1 MSSTA
6 MEQSPTKQIT
16 EKLQRLNLHTA
27 GDGSKSTR
35 SQSETLTSAK
45 NHLHIPKLIF
55 NDGFADESKVG
66 VDTEAVD
73 EVSSDATVDEG
84 ETVIHNKHSADTTLP
99 DWMAVKL
106 KMQSQSSKI
115 DTKPRLI
122 NRNKIFSSTHLKP
135 KLVSSV
141 TDSESE
147 TENKLD
153 EDNFKN
159 DTWEEMKRQYFID
172 SGIESSDD
180 DDDDEEIRKE
190 TDDTITK
197 ERDLDDTS
205 AYSFQD
211 PNNLRILSDAQSSSN
226 GTKKVTSFKLNY
238 VDSPLATP
246 KIIKNLKQLS
256 STQDNENNI
265 KNKDQVEMK
274 LITPIDQN
282 MKFDAD
288 LGQWIFPG
296 HNTKKEGPYYN
307 DVLLVEDELTNLK
320 IHEKQENSTMKNSN
334 STTFEIDAQ
343 QVTNVSQLDLSFSE
357 SRKAL
362 ISALTSVLKPKTNWD
377 QVHEVEISN
386 KKLVTV
392 KGLEE
397 FLPELVHV
405 ILNDNQLT
413 TIEGLSKNLQTILI
427 SNNKISDHFLNFKKF
442 HFLHKID
449 ISFNKLSNLKS
460 FQNLKNLRS
469 LNASNNCI
477 KEFIELPSLQEL
489 NVSNNDISGELSFTN
504 FKFPNLQVLD
514 FGGNKITKLMIDN
527 LKELRNLKINDNKL
541 ELLEFK
547 GPSPKLKKL
556 NIMGN
561 ENLQELDIR
570 GKLLSLRCLSIG
582 GYTKIEGE
590 FVNLE
595 RLKVFNDD
603 HLQNLFNGS
612 LKINK
617 HLLSISLNNCSIDS
631 KLLLSSKIFNN
642 FPHLQKIDLSCNNI
656 KDISYLNLVVFLQ
669 KFRNLKKIKLDNN
682 PIIDELQLDEDK
694 KLFKLM
700 IKKLTNDY

>member
-1 MSSTA
+1 MSTTA
-6 MEQSPTKQIT
+6 MEQSPTKQLT
-16 EKLQRLNLHTA
+16 ERLERLNLHTA
-27 GDGSKSTR
+27 GDDSKPVR

-55 NDGFADESKVG
+55 NNDFADESKVG
-66 VDTEAVD
+66 IDTETVD

-84 ETVIHNKHSADTTLP
+84 ETVIHNKDNADTTLP

-106 KMQSQSSKI
+106 KMQAQSSKI
-115 DTKPRLI
+115 DTKPKLI
-122 NRNKIFSSTHLKP
+122 NRNKTFSSTHLKP

-141 TDSESE
+141 ADSESE
-147 TENKLD
+147 TENKFD
-153 EDNFKN
+153 EENYKN

-172 SGIESSDD
+172 SDIDSSDD
-180 DDDDEEIRKE
+180 DVLQGESN
-190 TDDTITK
+190 DTITK
-197 ERDLDDTS
+197 ERELDDTS

-211 PNNLRILSDAQSSSN
+211 PNNLRVLSDAQSSSN
-226 GTKKVTSFKLNY
+226 GTRKVTSFKLNY
-238 VDSPLATP
+238 VDSPLAPP
-246 KIIKNLKQLS
+246 KIIKTFKQSL
-256 STQDNENNI
+256 TQDSELDV

-288 LGQWIFPG
+288 LGQWVFPG
-296 HNTKKEGPYYN
+296 SHDKNN
-307 DVLLVEDELTNLK
+307 SHDDVLIIEDDLSNLK
-320 IHEKQENSTMKNSN
+320 VNEKPDSTFKNTN

-377 QVHEVEISN
+377 EVHEVEISN

-397 FLPELVHV
+397 FLPELSHV

-413 TIEGLSKNLQTILI
+413 TIEGLSQNLQTILV

-442 HFLHKID
+442 QFLHKID
-449 ISFNKLSNLKS
+449 ISYNKLSSLKS

-469 LNASNNCI
+469 LNASNNSI
-477 KEFIELPSLQEL
+477 DEFIELPFLQEL
-489 NVSNNDISGELSFTN
+489 DISNNNLSGELSFTN
-504 FKFPNLQVLD
+504 FKFPNLQVLNL
-514 FGGNKITKLMIDN
+514 GGNKITKMVIDN
-527 LKELRNLKINDNKL
+527 LKELRILKIDNNKL
-541 ELLEFK
+541 ETLELK

-556 NIMGN
+556 NIIGN
-561 ENLQELDIR
+561 DSLQNLDSR
-570 GKLLSLRCLSIG
+570 GKLLSLRSLSMG
-582 GYTKIEGE
+582 GNTKIEGE

-595 RLKVFNDD
+595 KLKVVNDD

-617 HLLSISLNNCSIDS
+617 HLLSISLNHCSIDS
-631 KLLLSSKIFNN
+631 KLLLSSKIYNN
-642 FPHLQKIDLSCNNI
+642 FPHLQRIDLSGNNI

-669 KFRNLKKIKLDNN
+669 KFRNLKKIQLEQN
-682 PIIDELQLDEDK
+682 PIVDELQTDEDK